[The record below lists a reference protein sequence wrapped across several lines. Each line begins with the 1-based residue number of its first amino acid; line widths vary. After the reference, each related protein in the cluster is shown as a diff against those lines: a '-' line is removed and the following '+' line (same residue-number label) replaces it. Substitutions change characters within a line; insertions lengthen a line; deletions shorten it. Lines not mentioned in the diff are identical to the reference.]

1 MLTWVAAP
9 PPMGT
14 KATELC
20 SRARDRARARARAC
34 RAEHMITGERTG
46 WREFNG

>member
-1 MLTWVAAP
+1 MLAWVAAP
-9 PPMGT
+9 LPVGT

-20 SRARDRARARARAC
+20 SRARDRARARARAG
-34 RAEHMITGERTG
+34 RAEHMIAEERTG